1 MLSVPLNVESLNSAE
16 KAPVSEINFPC
27 VDASCDVCAG
37 VFVRLKSVQSEN
49 ENENVDTLLVRERN
63 TGCAR
68 SQWMFAHVREE
79 SEIEDGVD
87 EERDV

>member
-1 MLSVPLNVESLNSAE
+1 M
-16 KAPVSEINFPC
+16 SEINFPC
-27 VDASCDVCAG
+27 MEATCDVCAG
-37 VFVRLKSVQSEN
+37 VFVRLVSEELESEN
-49 ENENVDTLLVRERN
+49 VNEDTLLVRERN

>member
-16 KAPVSEINFPC
+16 KAPVSEINLPW
-27 VDASCDVCAG
+27 VEASGDVCAG
-37 VFVRLKSVQSEN
+37 VFVRLANVQSER
-49 ENENVDTLLVRERN
+49 ENVNEETLLVRERN

-68 SQWMFAHVREE
+68 SQWMFVHVREE